1 MATKGMNYQD
11 LNKELQ
17 EILGQLDDNSGDID
31 KAIAQYERG
40 MEIVSQLEA
49 YLKQAENKVKKV
61 KQNWDSSEEAL

>member
-1 MATKGMNYQD
+1 MNYQD